1 MVLIETELHPGH
13 TVFQR
18 VHMSRDANLF
28 LNASFSV
35 DIDHSDHYL

>member
-18 VHMSRDANLF
+18 VHMSRDANLILECEF
-28 LNASFSV
+28 QCR
-35 DIDHSDHYL
+35 H